1 MTGKIE
7 QLALALVAIATMSM
21 TAASVV
27 QASELHAA
35 AGPNASILG
44 EQTTSNVFT
53 TDSGTVTC
61 TQALFEGTAP
71 SATSGTTTAQEL
83 TVTPTYT
90 GCKAFGL
97 NATVDMNGCEYTIT
111 GAGQPALTATVDV
124 VCNKTV
130 GKVIEVTAAGGC
142 TVTVGPQGVGGGHLI
157 FSAGTS
163 SPADVTVNITR
174 YAISYEGHG
183 VCPSLPAT
191 TPTTGGTYTGG
202 ATFKARVDAG
212 AAQATHNGH
221 TYQKLAQTGALVA
234 LTAT

>member
-1 MTGKIE
+1 MIRKIKG
-7 QLALALVAIATMSM
+7 LGIVFVAIAAMSM

-130 GKVIEVTAAGGC
+130 GKVIEITAAGGC
-142 TVTVGPQGVGGGHLI
+142 TVTVGPQAIGGHLI
-157 FSAGTS
+157 FSAGGA
-163 SPADVTVNITR
+163 SPADVNVNITAN
-174 YAISYEGHG
+174 AINYEGHG
-183 VCPSLPAT
+183 ACPSLPAT

-202 ATFKARVDAG
+202 ATFKARVDNG